1 MLPEGFISMLASL
14 GLGDA
19 ADAIASARPEVS
31 VRLNRSKPAVSVPV
45 ADEDGDGSVAPGTLT
60 PVPWCEGGVY
70 LPSRPVFA
78 LDPQWHQGRY
88 YVQEGG
94 SMFISHVIG
103 TLRPR
108 WDRPIA
114 VLDACAAP
122 GGKTTA
128 VIDAVPSGSL
138 VVANEY
144 VPARA
149 AVLRENIIKWGS
161 PSTVVTRA
169 DTRVFA
175 SMPSAFDLVIA
186 DVPCSGEGMMR
197 KDDDAVAQWS
207 RALIRECADRQWEIV
222 RNLWTALA
230 PGGIMVYSTCTF
242 NREEDELMVHRILD
256 ELGGESVDIPVGP
269 DWHIT
274 PALLDNGSPDPT
286 IHAYRFIP
294 GRTRGEGLFLSVI
307 RKAGDS
313 DLPMPPEP
321 AVMHRGKEKRRVKEH
336 QREQSRGKKERASAP
351 PSTDIV
357 ASWLRNPADYTI
369 YTEGDRVTA
378 FPRRWMPMLE
388 RLRRSGADIIHE
400 GVHVA
405 TLRGRDLLPAHGLV
419 MSSAFDT
426 DAIPGVEL
434 DTATALAY
442 LRGQSPVLP
451 ADTPRGPVVLYC
463 LGAPLGLVKNLGSR
477 TNTLYPQQWRL
488 RMG

>member
-1 MLPEGFISMLASL
+1 MLPEGFISMLTRL

-19 ADAIASARPEVS
+19 VGAIASARPEVS
-31 VRLNRSKPAVSVPV
+31 VRLNRAKPAATLPVS
-45 ADEDGDGSVAPGTLT
+45 DDGSYAAPDALA
-60 PVPWCEGGVY
+60 PVPWCDGGVY

-94 SMFISHVIG
+94 SMFIRHVID
-103 TLRPR
+103 TLRPG
-108 WDRPIA
+108 WDGPIA

-128 VIDAVPSGSL
+128 VIDALPAGSL

-149 AVLRENIIKWGS
+149 AVLRENIIKCGY
-161 PSTVVTRA
+161 PSAIVTRA
-169 DTRVFA
+169 DTRAFA
-175 SMPSAFDLVIA
+175 SMPSAFDLIIA

-207 RALIRECADRQWEIV
+207 PALIRECADRQWEIV
-222 RNLWTALA
+222 QNLWSALR
-230 PGGIMVYSTCTF
+230 PGGVMIYSTCTF
-242 NREEDELMVHRILD
+242 NRDEDELMVRRILD
-256 ELGGESVDIPVGP
+256 ELGGTSVPVPVDP

-274 PALLDNGSPDPT
+274 PALLDDGTPDLT

-307 RKAGDS
+307 RKKSDAGDAYIPAP
-313 DLPMPPEP
+313 DLPTPR
-321 AVMHRGKEKRRVKEH
+321 AKDKRRAKDN
-336 QREQSRGKKERASAP
+336 QREPSRGKKDRSSAP

-357 ASWLRNPADYTI
+357 ASWLTLPDDYAI
-369 YTEGDRVTA
+369 YTEGDRVSA
-378 FPRRWMPMLE
+378 FPRRWMPVLE
-388 RLRRSGADIIHE
+388 RVRRCADIIHE

-405 TLRGRDLLPAHGLV
+405 TIRGRDILPAHGLA
-419 MSSAFDT
+419 MSSAFRPDSLPHVEVDT
-426 DAIPGVEL
+426 D
-434 DTATALAY
+434 TALAY
-442 LRGQSPVLP
+442 LRGQSPTLTS
-451 ADTPRGPVVLYC
+451 DTPRGPVVLTY

-477 TNTLYPQQWRL
+477 TNSLYPQQWRL
-488 RMG
+488 RIS